1 MEGVIAA
8 NLAAVR
14 RRIEAAAGAAG
25 RAPDSVTLVAVS
37 KTHSA
42 ASVREALA
50 AGHRAFGENRVQ
62 EALAKFRQLRADF
75 PDLALHLIGP
85 LQTNKVRDA
94 VAAFDVIETVDRPR
108 LAQALANEMERTGRR
123 PPCFVEVNTGEESQ
137 KAGVMPAEADRFIDE
152 CRNRVG
158 LPIIGLMCV
167 PPLDEE
173 PAPHFALLCEIARR
187 HRLEILS
194 MGMSADFEKAIRFG
208 ATHVRIGTAIFGAR
222 GVEH

>member
-14 RRIEAAAGAAG
+14 QRIEAAADAAG
-25 RAPDSVTLVAVS
+25 RAPDSVALVAVS
-37 KTHSA
+37 KTHPA

-62 EALAKFRQLRADF
+62 EALAKYPALRADF

-85 LQTNKVRDA
+85 LQTNKARDA

-108 LAQALANEMERTGRR
+108 LAQALAKEMERTGRR

-187 HRLEILS
+187 HRLDTLSFLLDMAQMEAEEI
-194 MGMSADFEKAIRFG
+194 
-208 ATHVRIGTAIFGAR
+208 VRLNGGRNPI
-222 GVEH
+222 